1 MNFAR
6 TARAAALACASATLA
21 ACTTNPY
28 TGEQQFIPAGEA
40 QIEQQAAL
48 AWQQIR
54 QQEPV
59 STNAALN
66 ARAERI
72 SNRLLRAA
80 GQNPAEWEVVVFDS
94 PEANAFAL
102 PGGRIGVYTGMMEF
116 AENDDQLAAVIGHE
130 IGHVLARHA
139 GARLGAQMAGGLAAS
154 LGGAILGG
162 GTQQGAQQWARLL
175 TTGAQVGVLGY
186 SRDQELDAD
195 ILGVD
200 IMAEAGY
207 DPQAAVALWRKMARQ
222 GGARGPAFLSTH
234 PNPGTRIEQ
243 LQAYIQRQG
252 YS

>member
-1 MNFAR
+1 MKFANSVR
-6 TARAAALACASATLA
+6 SAALSAVAAATLA

-40 QIEQQAAL
+40 QIEQQASL
-48 AWQQIR
+48 AWQEIK

-59 STNAALN
+59 SRNPALN
-66 ARAERI
+66 ERATTI

-80 GQNPAEWEVVVFDS
+80 GQNPSQWEVVVFDS

-102 PGGRIGVYTGMMEF
+102 PGGRIGVYTGMMNF

-139 GARLGAQMAGGLAAS
+139 GARLGAQMATGVAAS
-154 LGGAILGG
+154 LGGAVLGG
-162 GTQQGAQQWARLL
+162 SQQGAEQWARLL

-186 SRDQELDAD
+186 SRDQELQAD
-195 ILGVD
+195 TLGVD
-200 IMAEAGY
+200 IMADAGY
-207 DPQAAVALWRKMARQ
+207 DPQAAVALWRKMAQQ
-222 GGARGPAFLSTH
+222 GGSRGPAFLSTH
-234 PNPGTRIEQ
+234 PNPSTRIER
-243 LQAYIQRQG
+243 LQDYISRQG